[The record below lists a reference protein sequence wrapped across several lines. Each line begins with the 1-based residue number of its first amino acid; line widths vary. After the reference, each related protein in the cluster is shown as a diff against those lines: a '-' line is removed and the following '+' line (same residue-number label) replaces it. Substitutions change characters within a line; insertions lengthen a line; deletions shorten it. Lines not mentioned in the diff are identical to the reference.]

1 MMLKYS
7 RTESRPGSDGAS
19 QDSARRRNAPDA
31 RETLIRIVLPALLIY
46 AALCLAST
54 RRALYAAGFEE
65 AALCARLEAVEQENR
80 ALSQRISEGWN
91 AEELEALARER
102 LGLVLP
108 GDRIFRFAS
117 GAQAEP

>member
-1 MMLKYS
+1 M
-7 RTESRPGSDGAS
+7 
-19 QDSARRRNAPDA
+19 
-31 RETLIRIVLPALLIY
+31 LPALLIY

-54 RRALYAAGFEE
+54 RRALYAAGQEE
-65 AALCARLEAVEQENR
+65 ASLCKQLETVEQENR
-80 ALSQRISEGWN
+80 TLNQRISEGWS